1 MTKRE
6 SEGLAKLIRTK
17 RLMLAGSASVLIA
30 LSQGPSALAQ
40 DQDVGGSDQDVGVSD
55 RVEDSEVVLGQVMV
69 TARRRDEAL
78 SRVPASVSVLGERD
92 LEALSIKSESD
103 LQRAVPGLTIRESL
117 SSNQLNYSLRGQSVE
132 AFSSSSPGVLSYV
145 NEFQASGTSASSLYD
160 LSSIQVVRGPQG
172 TLFGRNTTGGAVLY
186 TTARPEN
193 EFGGSIVA
201 RAGDYNLRGLEA
213 AVNIPIVD
221 DKVLLRLAGS
231 FTDRDGYQ
239 FNDFRNEDLGSVE
252 SRSGRASLL
261 LNLSDNI
268 ENITVLQYD
277 TSGGTNVGSPIYNLY
292 ACAPQYPVPCT
303 YEPTGLGPGWAP
315 YVAANPGAFPD
326 GIAAFTALQ
335 QSRGP
340 YRVSLNSFMDHEG
353 EQTTFVNTTT
363 IDLSPT
369 LTLKNIAGWADGF
382 SSDTTDVDGTPYG
395 VYTNG
400 PIEDLDHTVYD
411 SRQYSDELQL
421 QGSAFSSNL
430 SYILGAYYGY
440 QRIQFYIP
448 TAFFDLRPIG
458 GPPPIATKDNE
469 QETTTT
475 GVFVHGTLD
484 LSSFT
489 GVDGLS
495 MSAGYRHTWEDVE
508 ARHLP
513 RSVYFGL
520 SPDGLNKSFDKPSW
534 NLGLE
539 YQATDN
545 LLLYATTRGSW
556 RSGGFNTNSQLFSG
570 TIATGGA
577 EFAPETTTD
586 VELGLKYSGQ
596 LGGAPTSFNVALF
609 DQTIDDIQRV
619 IYVTLPVFGPTALTA
634 NIPEAQVKGVEI
646 QAQIEPTD
654 WLTTGFNIAYTDAE
668 FTKNAATIFSVTNTF
683 GPYPDT
689 PEWSTSAFVQV
700 GLPVPSNWGDMSF
713 RADVYDQTEFFYS
726 SQNDTINPGSELP
739 GYTLVNLRLNWDKIA
754 GSNVGASAFVSNVT
768 DEVYYTGGLALGSV
782 LGLNQA
788 IPGRPR
794 MAGVELRVP
803 F

>member
-1 MTKRE
+1 M
-6 SEGLAKLIRTK
+6 SNSHPVGLGKLIRSK
-17 RLMLAGSASVLIA
+17 RLALVGSASLMIA
-30 LSQGPSALAQ
+30 LSQCPAAFAQ
-40 DQDVGGSDQDVGVSD
+40 EANAPAQATESDEIV
-55 RVEDSEVVLGQVMV
+55 V
-69 TARRRDEAL
+69 TARRREESL
-78 SRVPASVSVLGERD
+78 SRVPASVSALSADD
-92 LEALSIKSESD
+92 LEALSIQSESD
-103 LQRAVPGLTIRESL
+103 LQRAVPGVVIRESL

-201 RAGDYNLRGLEA
+201 RVGDYDLRA
-213 AVNIPIVD
+213 VDAVVNIPLAEGRA
-221 DKVLLRLAGS
+221 LLRLAGS
-231 FTDRDGYQ
+231 FTDREGFQ
-239 FNDFRNEDLGSVE
+239 FNDFRNEYLGSVE

-261 LNLSDNI
+261 LRPSDNI
-268 ENITVLQYD
+268 ENVTVVQHD
-277 TSGGTNVGSPIYNLY
+277 TSGGNNVGSPIYNIY

-303 YEPTGLGPGWAP
+303 YEPSGLGAGWAP
-315 YVAANPGAFPD
+315 YIAGNPGAFPG
-326 GIAAFTALQ
+326 GITAFTALQ

-340 YRVSLNSFMDHEG
+340 YHVSLNSFMDHDG
-353 EQTTFVNTTT
+353 EQTTIVNTTT
-363 IDLSPT
+363 IDISSN

-382 SSDTTDVDGTPYG
+382 TSDTTDVDGTPYG

-411 SRQYSDELQL
+411 SRQYSEEIQL
-421 QGSAFSSNL
+421 QGTAFSSQL

-440 QRIQFYIP
+440 QRIQYYIP
-448 TAFFDLRPIG
+448 TAFFDLRPVG

-469 QETTTT
+469 QENTTT

-484 LSSFT
+484 LSSMT

-513 RSVYFGL
+513 RSVYLLAQPNGL
-520 SPDGLNKSFDKPSW
+520 ETSFDNPSW
-534 NLGLE
+534 NLGVE
-539 YQATDN
+539 YQATDD

-556 RSGGFNTNSQLFSG
+556 RSGGFNTNSQLFPG

-586 VELGLKYSGQ
+586 VELGLKYRGI
-596 LGGAPTSFNVALF
+596 LGGAPALFNVALF

-634 NIPEAQVKGVEI
+634 NIPEARVRGVEI
-646 QAQIEPTD
+646 QAEVEPAD
-654 WLTTGFNIAYTDAE
+654 WLTVGFNVAYTDAE
-668 FTKNAATIFSVTNTF
+668 FTENEATIFSVTNTF

-700 GLPVPSNWGDMSF
+700 DLPAPEAWGDMSF

-739 GYTLVNLRLNWDKIA
+739 GYTLINLRLNWDRIG
-754 GSNVGASAFVSNVT
+754 GSDVGASAFMTNAT

-788 IPGRPR
+788 LPGRPR
-794 MAGVELRVP
+794 MAGVELRVAY
-803 F
+803 